1 MKNTKITVTAL
12 RGMVS
17 VAGSQKI
24 DSVSLPTDLVDDIAD
39 QLETLI
45 SIIEENKIE
54 TDKFEDYLLET
65 KKQAKLEREKPINA
79 HGGLPRGG

>member
-1 MKNTKITVTAL
+1 VKNTKITVTAL
-12 RGMVS
+12 RGMTG
-17 VAGSQKI
+17 VAASQKI

-45 SIIEENKIE
+45 SIIEENEIE

-65 KKQAKLEREKPINA
+65 KERAKLKREKPINI
-79 HGGLPRGG
+79 HGGIPRGG

>member
-1 MKNTKITVTAL
+1 
-12 RGMVS
+12 MVS

-24 DSVSLPTDLVDDIAD
+24 DSVSLPVALVDDIAD

-45 SIIEENKIE
+45 SIIEENDLE

-65 KKQAKLEREKPINA
+65 KKRAKLKREKPINI
-79 HGGLPRGG
+79 HGGIPRGG